1 MNDAVRIARIQAK
14 SERDKQYLEMLK
26 MALSNP
32 VGEILIGTTI
42 VELLYKSG
50 FYNAAQR
57 DIGGKAIIGAV
68 VVQQLAPSIPALA
81 GAASQIF
88 SAGVKAIPAIAGAS
102 AGVGGVL

>member
-1 MNDAVRIARIQAK
+1 MNDALRLARLHARAQH
-14 SERDKQYLEMLK
+14 EHDLLELGK
-26 MALSNP
+26 MVLSNP

-42 VELLYKSG
+42 IEMLYRAG
-50 FYNAAQR
+50 FYNASQR
-57 DIGGKAIIGAV
+57 DIGGKAVIGAV

-88 SAGVKAIPAIAGAS
+88 SAGMKAIPAIAGAS